1 MAVDMAALWDE
12 ATSEDDFLDTYQHLV
27 NTGQAW
33 SLEGHVGRTA
43 MTLIETG
50 ELALGPEAVT
60 DYWGNKVPGRN
71 DVEPGTKGSVE
82 YVLAHGGQ
90 VRE

>member
-1 MAVDMAALWDE
+1 MAVDMTALWNE
-12 ATSEDDFLDTYQHLV
+12 ETSEDDFLDTYQHLV

-33 SLEGHVGRTA
+33 RLEGHVGRTA
-43 MTLIETG
+43 MALIESG

-60 DYWGNKVPGRN
+60 DYYGNKVPGRD
-71 DVEPGTKGSVE
+71 DVEAGTKGSVE
-82 YVLAHGGQ
+82 YVLARGGQ

>member
-12 ATSEDDFLDTYQHLV
+12 ATTEEDFLDTYQHLV

-33 SLEGHVGRTA
+33 RLEGHVGRTA
-43 MTLIETG
+43 ATLIETG
-50 ELALGPEAVT
+50 ELALGPEAVK
-60 DYWGNKVPGRN
+60 DYWGNTVPSRF
-71 DVEPGTKGSVE
+71 DVESGTKGSVE
-82 YVLAHGGQ
+82 YVLARGGQ